1 MAKIKVPGGWLV
13 GVIPE
18 GYKPGEPAPT
28 TPSAEAGADEAPKK
42 PRARGKQ

>member
-1 MAKIKVPGGWLV
+1 MAKIKVSGGWLV

-42 PRARGKQ
+42 PRTRGKQ